1 MIGAGLYLLCFRASV
16 SWREDDIE
24 KMKRSRQSNREICFS
39 IFVLFCVL
47 CEKMWFWLCCY
58 IES

>member
-39 IFVLFCVL
+39 IFVHGNV
-47 CEKMWFWLCCY
+47 E
-58 IES
+58 